1 MDSDQ
6 LEAEISLLLSQME
19 NQPEDRHELYMQLQ
33 ERVHEMQAYGM
44 PIPDDLSRFLKEL
57 EKEFTRGMDMGDDG
71 DGDGGGDGGG

>member
-1 MDSDQ
+1 MNRDEI
-6 LEAEISLLLSQME
+6 EAEISLLLSQME

-44 PIPDDLSRFLKEL
+44 PVPEDLSRFLREL
-57 EKEFTRGMDMGDDG
+57 EQEFTRGMDMGDG